1 MSCSI
6 IRSPA
11 VVTAFATRRPRRRSA
26 RRIERAAGATPEP
39 PNRYAAPARHWR
51 DAVPDDR
58 FAHLVKDATRA
69 LVRALQRRLAPFGVP
84 FGHWAFLRI
93 LWESDGLT
101 QRELSREAG
110 VMEPTT
116 FGALK
121 AMESRG
127 YIARRQLR
135 GQPAQDPYFS
145 HPQGRALKD
154 KLVPLAEEVNRIAV
168 RGVPARDV
176 AATRRTLLAV
186 LESLARTKR
195 GSASRRPGR
204 MPVDARARPASP
216 GKAEAPWRRVS
227 PRDRSRIFTQGDT
240 DGPSCA

>member
-1 MSCSI
+1 MTGV
-6 IRSPA
+6 RA
-11 VVTAFATRRPRRRSA
+11 SA
-26 RRIERAAGATPEP
+26 RSTLTAPRGVARVRARPVGKPRSESPDTDTL
-39 PNRYAAPARHWR
+39 RLLKHWR

-69 LVRALQRRLAPFGVP
+69 LVRALQRRLARFGVP

-116 FGALK
+116 SGALK
-121 AMESRG
+121 AMQSRG
-127 YIARRQLR
+127 YIARRRLAGNR
-135 GQPAQDPYFS
+135 RKIHIFLTRK
-145 HPQGRALKD
+145 GRALQS

-186 LESLARTKR
+186 LESLARDE
-195 GSASRRPGR
+195 AEAADDP
-204 MPVDARARPASP
+204 PNDARSRQARRMQRPR
-216 GKAEAPWRRVS
+216 GKA
-227 PRDRSRIFTQGDT
+227 
-240 DGPSCA
+240 

>member
-1 MSCSI
+1 VTGVRASA
-6 IRSPA
+6 RSTL
-11 VVTAFATRRPRRRSA
+11 TAPRSVARVRPRPVAKPPS
-26 RRIERAAGATPEP
+26 EP
-39 PNRYAAPARHWR
+39 PDIDTLRLLKHWR

-69 LVRALQRRLAPFGVP
+69 LVRALQRRLAHFGVP

-116 FGALK
+116 SGALK
-121 AMESRG
+121 AMQSRG
-127 YIARRQLR
+127 YIARRRLAGNR
-135 GQPAQDPYFS
+135 RKIHIFLTRK
-145 HPQGRALKD
+145 GRALQS

-186 LESLARTKR
+186 LESLARDEAEAADDPPNEAR
-195 GSASRRPGR
+195 SRQARRMQRPR
-204 MPVDARARPASP
+204 
-216 GKAEAPWRRVS
+216 GKA
-227 PRDRSRIFTQGDT
+227 
-240 DGPSCA
+240 

>member
-1 MSCSI
+1 MTGVRAYA
-6 IRSPA
+6 RSTLA
-11 VVTAFATRRPRRRSA
+11 VKRS
-26 RRIERAAGATPEP
+26 
-39 PNRYAAPARHWR
+39 AAPARPRPAGRVPSDAGDADTLRLLKHWH

-69 LVRALQRRLAPFGVP
+69 LVRALQRRLALFGVP

-93 LWESDGLT
+93 LWQSDGLT

-121 AMESRG
+121 AMQSRG
-127 YIARRQLR
+127 YIARRRLAGNR
-135 GQPAQDPYFS
+135 RKIHIFLTRK
-145 HPQGRALKD
+145 GRALQD

-186 LESLARTKR
+186 LESLTRDESVAAADPPPERAESRHATPAR
-195 GSASRRPGR
+195 
-204 MPVDARARPASP
+204 
-216 GKAEAPWRRVS
+216 
-227 PRDRSRIFTQGDT
+227 RSRGR
-240 DGPSCA
+240 G

>member
-1 MSCSI
+1 V
-6 IRSPA
+6 RA
-11 VVTAFATRRPRRRSA
+11 RLVVKPLSESA
-26 RRIERAAGATPEP
+26 DTDTLRLLK
-39 PNRYAAPARHWR
+39 HWR

-69 LVRALQRRLAPFGVP
+69 LVRALQRRLARFGVP

-127 YIARRQLR
+127 YIARRRLAGNR
-135 GQPAQDPYFS
+135 RKIHIFLTRK
-145 HPQGRALKD
+145 GRALRN

-168 RGVPARDV
+168 RGVPAREV
-176 AATRRTLLAV
+176 ATTRRTLLAV
-186 LESLARTKR
+186 LESLARDEAGATVDPPPNEAK
-195 GSASRRPGR
+195 SRH
-204 MPVDARARPASP
+204 
-216 GKAEAPWRRVS
+216 APRTQPPRRK
-227 PRDRSRIFTQGDT
+227 T
-240 DGPSCA
+240 

>member
-1 MSCSI
+1 
-6 IRSPA
+6 
-11 VVTAFATRRPRRRSA
+11 VTGARASA
-26 RRIERAAGATPEP
+26 RSRTLAVKRGAAVRT
-39 PNRYAAPARHWR
+39 RVRPAGTLPSETADTDTLRLLKHWR

-127 YIARRQLR
+127 YIARRQLAGNR
-135 GQPAQDPYFS
+135 RKIHIFLTRK
-145 HPQGRALKD
+145 GRALKN

-168 RGVPARDV
+168 HGVPARDV

-186 LESLARTKR
+186 LESLARDEAETAADPPPNGATSR
-195 GSASRRPGR
+195 AAPRTRRPR
-204 MPVDARARPASP
+204 
-216 GKAEAPWRRVS
+216 GKA
-227 PRDRSRIFTQGDT
+227 
-240 DGPSCA
+240 